1 MKGKLILCHVICTAI
16 GCIAG
21 GVAASGIG
29 VFGGAVLAI
38 LVAGVLGSIGISKVM
53 AEEEP
58 IPAMQPVLKPAA
70 KSMAVE
76 KAAAPAAS
84 GGVSVP
90 ELKVDMLGLSEEM
103 AFASQQLV
111 WGIGQFQ
118 AALNKLG
125 ELANN
130 ISAQSEGNA
139 SSLEEASAGV
149 MEIATAASDI
159 SETAQSSLTQ
169 CQSSTSLVEKYQRE
183 INEVSRAI
191 KNVGG
196 VVQKAV
202 GEINELNNASEKITN
217 FVEKIRGIASQTN
230 LLALNAAIE
239 AARAGEHGKGF
250 AVVAEEVR
258 KLAAESEETTKEIE
272 EIVNEITGTTAGVT
286 KQMQEGSTR
295 LLSVET
301 MADESAAAMSE
312 MVSNI
317 HTIENVVDNLSS
329 MSSKQRD
336 TTDEMAKVIETI
348 GQATVD
354 IAAHTRE
361 TNDSVGH
368 QMNNMEAIHQ
378 YAQSLL
384 VVAERLQ
391 ESAVVFKKPN
401 ELIFAINPFTA
412 PEKIRQDYMPILI
425 EVGKQIGYRART
437 IIVNDYDALG
447 TALKNGTADIGWFSP
462 AAYVSTKNQL
472 NIKPLVTPKMN
483 NATSY
488 TGYIIAKKGSGIKSL
503 DDLSGKS
510 FAFVDR
516 KSASGYVYPKA
527 ALLENGKN
535 PDTYFSSTSFMGSH
549 NKVIDA
555 VLSGE
560 VQAGATYSDA
570 FEAAGAKAADN
581 LEIIFRTEPIPK
593 DVIAAAPGVPDE
605 VDQLLT
611 KAFEDIREGIGA
623 GGKAMQAAKINGFV
637 ESDDASYDVVR
648 KALSLT

>member
-1 MKGKLILCHVICTAI
+1 MKGKLILCHVLCTAI

-21 GVAASGIG
+21 ALAASGMG

-38 LVAGVLGSIGISKVM
+38 VVAGVLGSIGISKVM
-53 AEEEP
+53 AEDEP
-58 IPAMQPVLKPAA
+58 IPTMQPVRKPAVQNGQ
-70 KSMAVE
+70 VE
-76 KAAAPAAS
+76 KAAPAAA
-84 GGVSVP
+84 GGTALP

-111 WGIGQFQ
+111 WGISQFQ
-118 AALNKLG
+118 NALNKLG

-159 SETAQSSLTQ
+159 SETAQSSLAQ
-169 CQSSTSLVEKYQRE
+169 CQSSTNLVEKYQRE

-202 GEINELNNASEKITN
+202 GEINELNNASEKIAN

-286 KQMQEGSTR
+286 KRMQEGSTR

-368 QMNNMEAIHQ
+368 QMNNMETIHQ

-412 PEKIRQDYMPILI
+412 PERIRQDYVPILI

-462 AAYVSTKNQL
+462 AAYVSTRNQL

-483 NATSY
+483 NATFY

-503 DDLSGKS
+503 DDLAGRS

-535 PDTYFSSTSFMGSH
+535 PDTYFSTTSFMGSH

-581 LEIIFRTEPIPK
+581 LDIIFQTDPIPK

-605 VDQLLT
+605 VAKLLT
-611 KAFEDIREGIGA
+611 KAFEDIREGVGA
-623 GGKAMQAAKINGFV
+623 GGQAMKEAKINGFV
-637 ESDDASYDVVR
+637 ESDDANYDVVR